1 MAKKPPVA
9 KARTIKTK
17 IKTKAK
23 TKAKTKTKVATK
35 IQAKTRAKKQGCSLC
50 SKKGHNSRS
59 CPSYEWV
66 EPKQTKPRQKSK
78 QTKKP
83 TTKKPTAKKP
93 TAKKPTAKKPTAK
106 KSGNG
111 NGNGNETGAAMKIL
125 WESMDPQERIARLHH
140 YKQEKTDE
148 LANLD
153 LFLQGN

>member
-1 MAKKPPVA
+1 MAKKPLVA
-9 KARTIKTK
+9 KARKIKTK

-23 TKAKTKTKVATK
+23 AATK

-106 KSGNG
+106 KPTAKKSGNG